1 MVKFI
6 SFTRKM
12 YLACAIICKIN
23 TLVSGMIIICLNKL
37 VFESQCK
44 EGMKRQWLRAMSALC
59 HSLHFLLNGKNY
71 WQKTLK
77 LIESCQSVFCE
88 CFTQLSFSSS
98 YNKRWI
104 SRNYMYMHFVWHLD
118 SPRRT
123 WTDPGSVLVQFENWT
138 EMFLISSSIWACER
152 MLKWWSLHTPL

>member
-23 TLVSGMIIICLNKL
+23 TLVSGMIICLNKL

-88 CFTQLSFSSS
+88 SFTQLSFSSS

-118 SPRRT
+118 SPVG
-123 WTDPGSVLVQFENWT
+123 PGQILVQ
-138 EMFLISSSIWACER
+138 S
-152 MLKWWSLHTPL
+152 